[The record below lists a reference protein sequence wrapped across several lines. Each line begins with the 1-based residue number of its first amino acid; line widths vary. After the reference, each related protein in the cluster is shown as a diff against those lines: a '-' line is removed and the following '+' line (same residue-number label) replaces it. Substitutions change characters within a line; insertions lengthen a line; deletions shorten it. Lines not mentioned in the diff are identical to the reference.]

1 MMVPSDLSLF
11 VVAALIL
18 AVTPGPA
25 VLYIVTRSVSQGRSA
40 AERYVAACVYV
51 GLGLA
56 AAVSGSG
63 RK

>member
-1 MMVPSDLSLF
+1 MTSVSGPPGLSLF

-40 AERYVAACVYV
+40 GIVSCAPDAAPD
-51 GLGLA
+51 
-56 AAVSGSG
+56 
-63 RK
+63 RETR